1 MTTRL
6 PLARLIAAEARLF
19 LREPAAVFFA
29 VFLPVALL
37 LALGATIP
45 GFREPVPA
53 LGGNRVVDVQLPAMM
68 TLLTVVTLALSTL
81 PTALVVYRERGVLRR
96 MFTTPVRP
104 GTLLAAQLV
113 IYFAVSVVSVAL
125 ILVLGN
131 AVLGVPYPRAL
142 GAFAGSYLLGA
153 LTLFALGLWLAA
165 VAPNS
170 RVVQGAGS
178 AAMFPLLFFA
188 GMWLPRRLMPEVL
201 RRISDLTP
209 TGALG
214 QLFTDAFAGHPPEA
228 FHLAVAA
235 GWAVAAGLAAARM
248 FRWE

>member
-1 MTTRL
+1 PPGRATRHRTGPSDAAPGPPGASADLEPLMTTRL
-6 PLARLIAAEARLF
+6 PLARLIAVEARLF

-81 PTALVVYRERGVLRR
+81 PTALVVYRERGLRR
-96 MFTTPVRP
+96 MSTTPVRP

-142 GAFAGSYLLGA
+142 GAFAGSYL
-153 LTLFALGLWLAA
+153 
-165 VAPNS
+165 
-170 RVVQGAGS
+170 
-178 AAMFPLLFFA
+178 
-188 GMWLPRRLMPEVL
+188 
-201 RRISDLTP
+201 
-209 TGALG
+209 
-214 QLFTDAFAGHPPEA
+214 
-228 FHLAVAA
+228 
-235 GWAVAAGLAAARM
+235 
-248 FRWE
+248 